1 MSAAPPIVNIIVP
14 TPPVLGVTRGV
25 SPTSTCVTVVP
36 FEATAPVSEIT
47 IVYTVELML

>member
-14 TPPVLGVTRGV
+14 IPPVLGVRRGV
-25 SPTSTCVTVVP
+25 SGTSICVTVVP
-36 FEATAPVSEIT
+36 FEVPSVSIT